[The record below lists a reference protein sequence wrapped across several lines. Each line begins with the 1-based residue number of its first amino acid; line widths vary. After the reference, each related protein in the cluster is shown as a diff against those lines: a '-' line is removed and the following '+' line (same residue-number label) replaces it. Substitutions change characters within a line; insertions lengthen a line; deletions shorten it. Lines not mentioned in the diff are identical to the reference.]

1 MRHVQCILDDDLRDC
16 VDISD
21 ARVSQDQVGRDIV
34 HVVVFA

>member
-21 ARVSQDQVGRDIV
+21 SRVSQDHVDRDIN
-34 HVVVFA
+34 HVAVFA